1 MSRLAAGL
9 MATTDSV
16 GSGFDSDG
24 LAAARIAHHIV
35 DFVVAGPGA
44 FGAGHV
50 LALNEDTEGVV
61 FRRKGAIGLQLLA
74 NGDVQFAAGSIV
86 GRDDQSVFGRLDV
99 AFGDGADAL
108 FAVGNFLHA
117 ALLLERVE
125 RGGDLARCQHFD
137 GGFQRRV
144 FLANDLVELGR
155 AHSGFLQLLERAAR
169 FDALM
174 LASVADQKHAVIGAE
189 PRKELAHLVRA
200 GKAGFVNHEKSF
212 PLGIVISVLPTREKT
227 LQCSGV
233 DTGLLQLFRGARGRG
248 EAFDLI
254 ALRFR
259 RAADDGERGGLARAG
274 KTLDSLD
281 AVGRAEHIFDHA
293 LLRVVE
299 MFMPVGNGDGLR
311 ARKNWL
317 DLIFPLAHPMKNFLF
332 GGDGFGGGELTARNA
347 LLPLDDLEFPGR
359 QSGVKMGAHLVM
371 GDLAHAAP

>member
-1 MSRLAAGL
+1 
-9 MATTDSV
+9 
-16 GSGFDSDG
+16 
-24 LAAARIAHHIV
+24 
-35 DFVVAGPGA
+35 
-44 FGAGHV
+44 
-50 LALNEDTEGVV
+50 
-61 FRRKGAIGLQLLA
+61 
-74 NGDVQFAAGSIV
+74 
-86 GRDDQSVFGRLDV
+86 
-99 AFGDGADAL
+99 
-108 FAVGNFLHA
+108 
-117 ALLLERVE
+117 
-125 RGGDLARCQHFD
+125 
-137 GGFQRRV
+137 
-144 FLANDLVELGR
+144 
-155 AHSGFLQLLERAAR
+155 
-169 FDALM
+169 M
-174 LASVADQKHAVIGAE
+174 LASVSNQKHAVIGAE

-227 LQCSGV
+227 LQCSGA

-281 AVGRAEHIFDHA
+281 AVGRAEDIFEHA

-299 MFMPVGNGDGLR
+299 MFMPVGNGDRLR

-347 LLPLDDLEFPGR
+347 LLPLDNLEFPGR
-359 QSGVKMGAHLVM
+359 QSGVKMGANLGV
-371 GDLAHAAP
+371 GDVAHAAPESVADQGAFVDDRLALEVLVA